1 MMNAFARLM
10 SFHQPPLRR
19 PTPKEAHRSIR
30 HMGAQGI
37 TLLEVMVALGIA
49 AIVLVAVYRLQT
61 QTIAMESITRF
72 HTQAPL
78 LAERLLADIELLA
91 PNYPSGDSGDFGDDY
106 PGYTWSFETRDVDTP
121 VDNDGRALLKQ
132 IDLRIALNDDEDRF
146 TLRTYRLVHPGS

>member
-19 PTPKEAHRSIR
+19 PTPKGTHRSIR
-30 HMGAQGI
+30 QMGAQGI

-91 PNYPSGDSGDFGDDY
+91 PNYPSSDSGDFGDDY